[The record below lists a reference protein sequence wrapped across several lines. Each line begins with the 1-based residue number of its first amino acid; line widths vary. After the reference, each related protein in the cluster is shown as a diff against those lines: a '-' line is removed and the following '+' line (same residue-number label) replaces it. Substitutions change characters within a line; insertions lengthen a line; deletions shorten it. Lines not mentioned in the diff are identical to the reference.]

1 MQKELPFVSDQAVIE
16 SYFNMVY
23 KLALSQTKNKNSA
36 DDVTQEVFL
45 RYLKNNKKFESE
57 EHRKAWLIRVTLN
70 CSKNVFSNAW
80 FQKTVPLSEEL
91 VFEEQETGEVYYAVL
106 ELPLK
111 YRSVIHLFYYE
122 DLSIEEISSVL
133 NRPQST
139 VKSQLFRG
147 REMLRNKLKGGEE
160 NVERTVSESE

>member
-1 MQKELPFVSDQAVIE
+1 MQKKTADVSDQTVIE
-16 SYFNMVY
+16 TYFNMVY
-23 KLALSQTKNKNSA
+23 KLALSQTKSKTSA

-45 RYLKNNKKFESE
+45 RYLKNTKHFESE

-91 VFEEQETGEVYYAVL
+91 SFEEQETGDVYYAVL
-106 ELPLK
+106 ELPVK

-122 DLSIEEISSVL
+122 DLSVEEISSIL

-147 REMLRNKLKGGEE
+147 RELLRRKLTGGEE
-160 NVERTVSESE
+160 NVERTISESE